1 MADGGAFVYGC
12 SRDAHAQITQLS
24 DFISP
29 TIVAMWNLRWQV
41 QGFVAAYPEAKQSDI
56 VQRFALGSKTK
67 GNEIKRACI
76 DNSWDEQKSRFAS
89 IFLTNT
95 ISIFEDFAENLTSLT
110 LTGDA
115 QRRAYKALQ
124 YPVAP
129 TGRNY
134 TNAYAELGNT
144 IPELAGVFSS
154 PANASRWYSGAK
166 IQELLLCYR
175 VFKEIRNALS
185 HNGGKASQ
193 ALLDA
198 HQRFVPVATTSD
210 LGVREVPIYTPPVLN
225 QTVELDLRGIY
236 GFSDIVLRIIA
247 TYDVDLSDRPG
258 ALLEVGR
265 RLGRIEGSA
274 RARVDPEKQK
284 KRIEGLLRQSF
295 LPSAIQ
301 TPQFKQYLRDTD
313 KIPNYWP

>member
-56 VQRFALGSKTK
+56 FQRFALGSKAK
-67 GNEIKRACI
+67 GNEIQRACI

-95 ISIFEDFAENLTSLT
+95 ISIFEDFLEVLVGIT
-110 LTGDA
+110 LSGDA
-115 QRRAYKALQ
+115 KRRAYKALQ

-134 TNAYAELGNT
+134 TNAYAELGSAT
-144 IPELAGVFSS
+144 PELTGVFNNT
-154 PANASRWYSGAK
+154 ANASRWYSGGK
-166 IQELLLCYR
+166 IQALLLCYR

-185 HNGGKASQ
+185 HNGGKATQ

-198 HQRFVPVATTSD
+198 HQRFVPVATTVD
-210 LGVREVPIYTPPVLN
+210 LGVREVPIYSTPVLN
-225 QTVELDLRGIY
+225 QQIILDLYGIY
-236 GFSDIVLRIIA
+236 GFSDIILRIIA
-247 TYDVDLSDRPG
+247 TYDIDLSDRPG
-258 ALLEVGR
+258 ALIEIER
-265 RLGRIEGSA
+265 RLGRIEGAA
-274 RARVDPEKQK
+274 RAHVDPDKQK
-284 KRIEGLLRQSF
+284 KRIEGMLRQSF
-295 LPSAIQ
+295 IPSAIQ
-301 TPQFKQYLRDTD
+301 TNQFKKYLRDTD
-313 KIPNYWP
+313 RIPPHWS